1 MGSVG
6 GRLGALVGTAACSAA
21 LGTGCIPPQGAGEP
35 AVKETPLVDAKSLA
49 EVSECREI
57 AKSSTSAS
65 ESGPRG
71 LIAAR
76 NDLRR
81 EATARGAS
89 HILFVKAP
97 QAEQERHQASTQSA
111 IFYDCDA
118 KPELATDG
126 EQAPAAPPPQ
136 KQEAAAAGTCFFVND
151 SGLAVTN
158 RHVVDGAISI
168 SVTLNDGSTRE
179 AMLVRQ
185 QPNLDLALL
194 QVRGSVK
201 TAFLVPADTLATL
214 GEQVFTIGFPFGEA
228 LGTDPKFVEGSI
240 GSLRVASDDRIMQ
253 TSMIVHPGNSGGA
266 LVRFDG
272 GLVGVVFAKA
282 NQMTFLEHTGS
293 LAEGISFAVK
303 APMVQRLL
311 GADAPKVPT
320 TTRNRGEAID
330 NAVRATCRVVAKYD
344 GSKF

>member
-1 MGSVG
+1 MPNKSANQATT
-6 GRLGALVGTAACSAA
+6 LG
-21 LGTGCIPPQGAGEP
+21 
-35 AVKETPLVDAKSLA
+35 
-49 EVSECREI
+49 
-57 AKSSTSAS
+57 
-65 ESGPRG
+65 
-71 LIAAR
+71 
-76 NDLRR
+76 
-81 EATARGAS
+81 
-89 HILFVKAP
+89 
-97 QAEQERHQASTQSA
+97 A
-111 IFYDCDA
+111 IFYDCDTKA
-118 KPELATDG
+118 ELATGG
-126 EQAPAAPPPQ
+126 EQAPAAPPPE
-136 KQEAAAAGTCFFVND
+136 KKAAVAAGTCFFVND
-151 SGLAVTN
+151 SWLAVTN

-168 SVTLNDGSTRE
+168 SVTLNDGTTHE

-185 QPNLDLALL
+185 QANLDLALL

-201 TAFLVPADTLATL
+201 TSFLVVADTLATL

-311 GADAPKVPT
+311 GTDAPKVRATP
-320 TTRNRGEAID
+320 RKREEAID

>member
-1 MGSVG
+1 MNNTS
-6 GRLGALVGTAACSAA
+6 
-21 LGTGCIPPQGAGEP
+21 
-35 AVKETPLVDAKSLA
+35 LVDAKSLA
-49 EVSECREI
+49 EVSQCREI
-57 AKSSTSAS
+57 AKSSASTSQA
-65 ESGPRG
+65 GARG
-71 LIAAR
+71 RIAVR

-97 QAEQERHQASTQSA
+97 QAEQERYQATTQGA
-111 IFYDCDA
+111 IFYDCGDQA
-118 KPELATDG
+118 ALAANG
-126 EQAPAAPPPQ
+126 EQAPATPPPE

-185 QPNLDLALL
+185 QANLDLALL

-201 TAFLVPADTLATL
+201 TAFLVAADTPPKL

-266 LVRFDG
+266 LVRLDG

-311 GADAPKVPT
+311 GADAPKVT
-320 TTRNRGEAID
+320 TTPRNRSDAID

-344 GSKF
+344 GNKF